1 MVMIV
6 CPFPPWHLGGV
17 ETLVKNTSILLN
29 NQPDINVK
37 ILCTSP
43 SGKVGKSNWNNIPV
57 SVYRSYTQSL
67 YYFSPGLLSALKK
80 SNSDIIHAH
89 SLNTF
94 IPLACAL
101 TKKNRP
107 IVLQPHYHP
116 IGSTQFNKMLKK
128 MYDPIFIRYV
138 FDKTDAIICVSN
150 YEKDQLIQNL
160 NVSEDKIHVIPSGID
175 LNTIRK
181 SEPYDST
188 KKLILFVGRIEKYKN
203 IEHTVKAME
212 YLSDDYHFYIIGH
225 GAYKLEL
232 ERMINNLKLEKRVKI
247 LTNLDTSEVYRWMKT
262 ADLFITLS
270 DIEAFG
276 LTVIEALAAGTP
288 VIVNDKTAL
297 SEFPVKF
304 QNEVF
309 PVNLA
314 KTTPEALADHIKS
327 RRVNEVKVNLDM
339 YTWENIVINFKKVY
353 NKIEPQI

>member
-1 MVMIV
+1 
-6 CPFPPWHLGGV
+6 
-17 ETLVKNTSILLN
+17 
-29 NQPDINVK
+29 
-37 ILCTSP
+37 
-43 SGKVGKSNWNNIPV
+43 
-57 SVYRSYTQSL
+57 
-67 YYFSPGLLSALKK
+67 
-80 SNSDIIHAH
+80 
-89 SLNTF
+89 
-94 IPLACAL
+94 
-101 TKKNRP
+101 
-107 IVLQPHYHP
+107 
-116 IGSTQFNKMLKK
+116 MLKK